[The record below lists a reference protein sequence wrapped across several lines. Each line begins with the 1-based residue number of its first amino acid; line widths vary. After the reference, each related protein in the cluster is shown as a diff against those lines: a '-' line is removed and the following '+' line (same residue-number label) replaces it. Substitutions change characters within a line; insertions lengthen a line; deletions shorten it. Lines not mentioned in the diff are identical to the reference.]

1 MKGRDQWIE
10 YLDQKEKDDMKNF
23 SEIQQQELFQW
34 AATKIPLSV
43 DLKMIHGEHIMG
55 YNQKNTVLN

>member
-43 DLKMIHGEHIMG
+43 DLKMIHG
-55 YNQKNTVLN
+55 